1 MSLTA
6 CPQCGSS
13 IQQTRE
19 DGRCVAC
26 GRLLPEELLPPV
38 ELKKALTDGE
48 RGAPDGSNLITLK
61 CPFCNFDNK
70 ETARVCEQCRSKLNP
85 FQAHMAD
92 LTPAGLLLGL
102 LTIPVGIVAA
112 LIIGFIFSLI
122 PPVALVQQLP
132 RN

>member
-19 DGRCVAC
+19 DGRFVAC

-70 ETARVCEQCRSKLNP
+70 ETARGCDQCRSKLNP
-85 FQAHMAD
+85 FQPHMAD
-92 LTPAGLLLGL
+92 LTPAVLLLGPP
-102 LTIPVGIVAA
+102 TIPPAIGAV
-112 LIIGFIFSLI
+112 LIIRFNVRLC
-122 PPVALVQQLP
+122 PPLV
-132 RN
+132 